1 MQLGLK
7 DKSRLPKTLLQA
19 GDHVILSTDDRVAV
33 ATGSIV
39 KINPVSVSVTVDHQL
54 PEANLE
60 VKYFNLMTSTCMLNI
75 SFYLSFLQEVHV
87 DQIGYQ
93 GDQSALYSNLSRLLA
108 DDPRALN
115 LRKLVIDRQKPQF
128 RKHISGPLMK
138 KIDTPAGLSILKPLN
153 HLQQLAVI
161 TALTCKDYTLIEGLP
176 GTGKTSL
183 IVALI
188 RLAVV
193 CGLSVLL
200 TSFTHSAVDN
210 VLIKLLKED
219 FNSFVRLGRQH
230 RIHQSIM
237 RFSAELKSQH
247 CQTEEDIALVY
258 K

>member
-1 MQLGLK
+1 M
-7 DKSRLPKTLLQA
+7 
-19 GDHVILSTDDRVAV
+19 
-33 ATGSIV
+33 
-39 KINPVSVSVTVDHQL
+39 
-54 PEANLE
+54 
-60 VKYFNLMTSTCMLNI
+60 
-75 SFYLSFLQEVHV
+75 
-87 DQIGYQ
+87 
-93 GDQSALYSNLSRLLA
+93 A

-115 LRKLVIDRQKPQF
+115 LRNLVIDKKEPQF
-128 RKHISGPLMK
+128 RKNIPGPLMK
-138 KIDTPAGLSILKPLN
+138 KVDTPAGLSILKPLN

-161 TALTCKDYTLIEGLP
+161 TALTCRDYTLIEGLP

-210 VLIKLLKED
+210 VLVKLLKED

-247 CQTEEDIALVY
+247 CQTEEDIALIY

>member
-1 MQLGLK
+1 
-7 DKSRLPKTLLQA
+7 
-19 GDHVILSTDDRVAV
+19 
-33 ATGSIV
+33 
-39 KINPVSVSVTVDHQL
+39 
-54 PEANLE
+54 
-60 VKYFNLMTSTCMLNI
+60 MLNI
-75 SFYLSFLQEVHV
+75 SFYLSFVQEVHV
-87 DQIGYQ
+87 DQIGWYLFHNLFCYDVLLRSWLLLLGYQ
-93 GDQSALYSNLSRLLA
+93 GDQSALYSNLSRFLA

-128 RKHISGPLMK
+128 KKHISGPLMK

-230 RIHQSIM
+230 RIHQSIL